1 MTVKQPQENVISIQT
16 RKPFPVGNGER
27 HPAPQRRPPA
37 RIIAITS
44 GKGGVGKT
52 NIVANLGYQLSRAGQ
67 RVLIL
72 DADLGLGNLDILI
85 GLAPR
90 YNLSHVISGERRLSD
105 IIVEGPGQLRILPAA
120 SGIQELTQLS
130 REQKLSMLYE
140 LDQILDTVDILLI
153 DSAAGISAT
162 VMDFSVSAQEIM
174 VVVTP
179 EPTSITDAYAL
190 MKVLSTR
197 YAEKTCRLIVNQVG
211 SEQEGREIF
220 RQLNLVTRKFLSI
233 NMEYFG
239 CILQDA
245 TLVKCVKQQRI
256 VSQAHP
262 DCPAAHGFRN
272 LARRT
277 RALPD
282 VTVSAGTPHLFWGHI
297 FHRGVMSHKS

>member
-1 MTVKQPQENVISIQT
+1 MTTQQYNEKIISLHT
-16 RKPFPVGNGER
+16 RKPLPAVHVDQTATTH
-27 HPAPQRRPPA
+27 HPSA
-37 RIIAITS
+37 RIISITS

-72 DADLGLGNLDILI
+72 DADLGLGNLDILL

-90 YNLSHVISGERRLSD
+90 FNLSHVLSGEKSIRD
-105 IIVEGPGQLRILPAA
+105 IIVEGPGKLSILPAA

-130 REQKLSMLYE
+130 REQKMRLLSA
-140 LDQILDTVDILLI
+140 LDQLLDSIDILLI
-153 DSAAGISAT
+153 DSAAGISPN
-162 VMDFSVSAQEIM
+162 VMDFSVAAQEIM

-197 YAEKTCRLIVNQVG
+197 YSEKTCRLIVNQVS

-220 RQLNLVTRKFLSI
+220 RQLNLVAQKFLAI
-233 NMEYFG
+233 NMDYFG
-239 CILQDA
+239 CILLDEN
-245 TLVKCVKQQRI
+245 LIRCVKQQRI
-256 VSQAHP
+256 ISQAHP
-262 DCPAAHGFRN
+262 ESPAAYGFRN

-277 RALPD
+277 TFSGVIFSR
-282 VTVSAGTPHLFWGHI
+282 TVP
-297 FHRGVMSHKS
+297 FHENFKPENVRQNR

>member
-1 MTVKQPQENVISIQT
+1 MTIKQLSDNIIALHT
-16 RKPFPVGNGER
+16 RKPMHTPRREGTIS
-27 HPAPQRRPPA
+27 AQRATA
-37 RIIAITS
+37 RIISITS

-52 NIVANLGYQLSRAGQ
+52 NIVANLGYQLSRSGQ

-72 DADLGLGNLDILI
+72 DADFGLGNLDILL

-90 YNLSHVISGERRLSD
+90 YNLSHVLSGEKTIQD
-105 IIVEGPGQLRILPAA
+105 ILVEGPGKLSILPAA

-130 REQKLSMLYE
+130 REQKMRLLGA
-140 LDQILDTVDILLI
+140 LDQLLDSMDILLI
-153 DSAAGISAT
+153 DSAAGISPN

-197 YAEKTCRLIVNQVG
+197 YAEKTCRLIVNQVS
-211 SEQEGREIF
+211 SEHEGREIF
-220 RQLNLVTRKFLSI
+220 RQLNLVAQKFLAI
-233 NMEYFG
+233 NMDYFG
-239 CILQDA
+239 CILQDDN
-245 TLVKCVKQQRI
+245 LVRCVKQQRI

-262 DCPAAHGFRN
+262 ESLSTYGFRN

-277 RALPD
+277 KALP
-282 VTVSAGTPHLFWGHI
+282 VVKIPQGAPHLFWGHI
-297 FHRGVMSHKS
+297 SPEGAISSKF

>member
-1 MTVKQPQENVISIQT
+1 MTTMPNNEKVISLST
-16 RKPFPVGNGER
+16 RKPYHSGLGESMR
-27 HPAPQRRPPA
+27 PTRRQTT
-37 RIIAITS
+37 RIISVTS

-52 NIVANLGYQLSRAGQ
+52 NIVANLGYQLSRDGK

-72 DADLGLGNLDILI
+72 DADLGLGNLDILL

-90 YNLSHVISGERRLSD
+90 YNLSHVLLGEKKIRD
-105 IIVEGPGQLRILPAA
+105 IVIEGPGGLRILPAA

-130 REQKLSMLYE
+130 RDQKMCMLYE
-140 LDQILDTVDILLI
+140 LDQLLDTVDILLI
-153 DSAAGISAT
+153 DSAAGISSN
-162 VMDFSVSAQEIM
+162 VLDFSVSAQEIM

-190 MKVLSTR
+190 MKVLSTK
-197 YAEKTCRLIVNQVG
+197 YAEKTCRLLVNQVS

-220 RQLNLVTRKFLSI
+220 RQLNLVAQKFLAIS
-233 NMEYFG
+233 MDYFG

-245 TLVKCVKQQRI
+245 NLVRCVKQQRI

-262 DCPAAHGFRN
+262 DSPATHGFRN

-277 RALPD
+277 KALP
-282 VTVSAGTPHLFWGHI
+282 AIKTPQGDSQLFWGHI
-297 FHRGVMSHKS
+297 FKNGAISSKS

>member
-1 MTVKQPQENVISIQT
+1 MTTQQYNEKIISLHT
-16 RKPFPVGNGER
+16 RKPLPAVHVDQTATTH
-27 HPAPQRRPPA
+27 HPSA
-37 RIIAITS
+37 RIISITS

-72 DADLGLGNLDILI
+72 DADLGLGNLDILL

-90 YNLSHVISGERRLSD
+90 FNLSHVLSGEKSIRD
-105 IIVEGPGQLRILPAA
+105 IIVEGPGKLSILPAA

-130 REQKLSMLYE
+130 REQKMRLLSA
-140 LDQILDTVDILLI
+140 LDQLLDSIDILLI
-153 DSAAGISAT
+153 DSAAGISPN
-162 VMDFSVSAQEIM
+162 VMDFSVAAQEIM

-197 YAEKTCRLIVNQVG
+197 YSEKTCRLIVNQVS

-220 RQLNLVTRKFLSI
+220 RQLNLVAQKFLAI
-233 NMEYFG
+233 NMDYFG
-239 CILQDA
+239 CILLDEN
-245 TLVKCVKQQRI
+245 LIRCVKQQRI
-256 VSQAHP
+256 ISQAHP
-262 DCPAAHGFRN
+262 ESPAAYGFRN

-277 RALPD
+277 RALPE
-282 VTVSAGTPHLFWGHI
+282 VKTVQGGHHLFWGHI
-297 FHRGVMSHKS
+297 FQDGAISRKF